1 VRLLIPIGLLWV
13 LVLGLA
19 GCGQKGPLY
28 FAEPST
34 QKAAEQPAASTSNRD
49 DDEADTDTTTEP
61 QPGS

>member
-13 LVLGLA
+13 LLLGLA

-28 FAEPST
+28 FAEP
-34 QKAAEQPAASTSNRD
+34 AAEQPATSAEDRD
-49 DDEADTDTTTEP
+49 DDEADTTEP